1 MYTVKVLEG
10 NTGRYSRDHRVWED
24 FPQWLGAKV
33 QRRLSWVYPGTW
45 ASFPKYVS
53 LTAPSPLCWNLL
65 FPSVVRGKGCASY
78 IAGNHL
84 RNYQTYFILFC
95 NGVYQK
101 ICPNIVN
108 IWNQDWWILWNTV
121 SWIKIWLKFLIPVL
135 PITYTV
141 SKNSSSY
148 NCILWK

>member
-10 NTGRYSRDHRVWED
+10 NMGGYSRDHGVWED
-24 FPQWLGAKV
+24 FPQRAGPTV
-33 QRRLSWVYPGTW
+33 PRRLSWVYPGTW
-45 ASFPKYVS
+45 ASFPKHVS

-65 FPSVVRGKGCASY
+65 FPSVVCGKGCASY
-78 IAGNHL
+78 MVCNHL

-95 NGVYQK
+95 NGVYQE

-108 IWNQDWWILWNTV
+108 IWNQNWWILWNTV

-135 PITYTV
+135 PIT
-141 SKNSSSY
+141 
-148 NCILWK
+148 